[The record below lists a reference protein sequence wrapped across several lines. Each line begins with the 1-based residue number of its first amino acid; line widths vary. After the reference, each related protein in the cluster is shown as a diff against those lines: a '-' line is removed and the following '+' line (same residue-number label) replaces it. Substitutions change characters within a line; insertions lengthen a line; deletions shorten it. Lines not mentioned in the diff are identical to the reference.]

1 MTLETDLVPSRNP
14 APNPDSLLAIFLQEY
29 RVIRPR
35 AVIPEIKVVFFKYS
49 NLTNTIRLRDSQIL
63 VRLSDLLG
71 GSPPGILH
79 SIAHILL
86 AKLYRQ
92 PISRQHSIRY
102 HRHIS
107 SKNVMEK
114 SQLIRRIRGRKTIR
128 TAAGQAYD
136 LNSIFDDLNLRFF
149 NQLLARPQ
157 MTWSHARSRRLLGHY
172 DPAHNTIVVSKVL
185 DDLKIPRFVMEYLV
199 YHEMLHLR
207 HPVRLRGSRRCIHP
221 KSFVVEERRF
231 PGFAEAKAFLKKL

>member
-1 MTLETDLVPSRNP
+1 MSLETDLGLTRQPALNP
-14 APNPDSLLAIFLQEY
+14 NSLLAIFHQEF
-29 RVIRPR
+29 RAVRPR
-35 AVIPEIKVVFFKYS
+35 AAMPEMKVVFFKFS
-49 NLTNTIRLRDSQIL
+49 NLNNTIRLRDGQIL

-71 GSPPGILH
+71 GAPPGILH

-92 PISRQHSIRY
+92 PISRGHSTRY
-102 HRHIS
+102 RRHIS
-107 SKNVMEK
+107 SKSVMEK
-114 SQLIRRIRGRKTIR
+114 SQLIRRIRGRKTIWS
-128 TAAGQAYD
+128 AEGQTYD
-136 LNSIFDDLNLRFF
+136 LHSIFDDLNLRFF

-157 MTWSHARSRRLLGHY
+157 MTWSLGRSRYVLGHY

-185 DDLKIPRFVMEYLV
+185 DDLKVPRFVVEYLV

-221 KSFVVEERRF
+221 KSFVAEEQRF
-231 PGFAEAKAFLKKL
+231 PHLTEAKAFLKKL